1 MQGKSMRGCLFRRP
15 TTTLAMLAAAICAAT
30 ALSPSWAET
39 HTLQPYAYVQSQSYG
54 SNVVY
59 TAYYASKDSKF
70 VADFEFVGTDAGVV
84 FGANNN
90 GGNLHAFYI
99 NGSGNIA
106 WTMNGGHFIYK
117 WNPGDAAV
125 SPVANRRIIATI
137 KGTGN
142 TASMVY
148 YANGAT
154 YTSDLTS
161 SSGTA
166 TTATSS
172 TETMIFQW
180 LNSYANNS
188 RVKLYSLE
196 ADNDCIS
203 GVPAAFFAPTV
214 DADGNA
220 GFTNV
225 VAGTFHGE
233 GNANSKKAMT
243 YTDGIG
249 GANDYK
255 YEADTLYAKFYAY
268 SADTDKGV
276 VKFGDDAASGETSA
290 WIARGETV
298 TLTAVPASGQAFAGW
313 SGDVGAITG
322 GGAGDTTVT
331 VASDRAGQLLATF
344 TSGTILSLGANESV
358 VWGEAGWQAGGA
370 SVAAPTSGDAVIVLS
385 GDAMLSLDGDISLD
399 SLRILGSGTL
409 TIARGTYSYSIAALE
424 VESHVKCLETLS
436 GGKIVIERND
446 GGAIQELHMNPDP
459 DETLT
464 LDDGRLNFAAGAKI
478 VPGQGGDA
486 GGKSVIVGGFNAAG
500 ALVIDGVTNMT
511 WAGASF
517 LNTTPE
523 TLFTN
528 TRLDQIVPVLSYGK
542 VGTST
547 AVSYTD
553 AYLFHA
559 YNIERDGDT
568 MRFELQ
574 KWDGTNTKGFY
585 MEFKQ
590 VGNDITGRKLTSGY
604 FKNQNKLGTRMFK
617 YENGTASLLS
627 GVTAA
632 SYYQPK
638 RIDIGPR
645 SGSKSKLTFD
655 INGTQT
661 LPAVSGKGVEVT
673 FDANARGESTVVFKS
688 GILANNAN
696 WQTLTTEHELKDIEI
711 RSGRLYGTYL
721 SGTYPE
727 GVDAIAFGWTN
738 NNEYAGCQMQQLEG
752 TLIRTVDIE
761 LRQNGGAVEYRWVR
775 EVHTYTSAS
784 SFYGKKYLTT
794 SDTKVYTATHNQ
806 IRVYWLSTKATR
818 ATATVNASGAN
829 TMTDSAYV
837 IKSDGND
844 VTHSMVFNVA
854 HANALPA
861 GTTDC
866 YGNSSLN
873 VNVEVSYTSGISA
886 GKSAITMH
894 PSSHLYTTQPWPF
907 HPETQSI
914 VLDNATFHPDD
925 NSKYVNDLVLTN
937 SAAVDGTFVRI
948 GFKKN
953 GTWNVTGEGVATCN
967 AKLSI
972 VSESTAAN
980 SARRNLII
988 NVDDT
993 VAGEASDFI
1002 FSGSIVNDGSYRN
1015 GGFVKSGAGTM
1026 EMQGTLLV
1034 SNNAVRVTAGTL
1046 LLGKTDAVS
1055 PNVPF
1060 SLEGGT
1066 LACAEGTANTAANVA
1081 VTANSTLALGAG
1093 ASLTMANV
1101 TVADGKTL
1109 AVEYAGDIDKKGVKV
1124 NTMLDSATLSRITLN
1139 GKRARQLSDGYLCRG
1154 GFMIIVR

>member
-1 MQGKSMRGCLFRRP
+1 MP
-15 TTTLAMLAAAICAAT
+15 
-30 ALSPSWAET
+30 
-39 HTLQPYAYVQSQSYG
+39 
-54 SNVVY
+54 
-59 TAYYASKDSKF
+59 
-70 VADFEFVGTDAGVV
+70 
-84 FGANNN
+84 
-90 GGNLHAFYI
+90 
-99 NGSGNIA
+99 
-106 WTMNGGHFIYK
+106 
-117 WNPGDAAV
+117 
-125 SPVANRRIIATI
+125 
-137 KGTGN
+137 
-142 TASMVY
+142 
-148 YANGAT
+148 
-154 YTSDLTS
+154 
-161 SSGTA
+161 
-166 TTATSS
+166 
-172 TETMIFQW
+172 
-180 LNSYANNS
+180 
-188 RVKLYSLE
+188 
-196 ADNDCIS
+196 
-203 GVPAAFFAPTV
+203 
-214 DADGNA
+214 
-220 GFTNV
+220 
-225 VAGTFHGE
+225 
-233 GNANSKKAMT
+233 
-243 YTDGIG
+243 IG

-436 GGKIVIERND
+436 DGKIVIERND

-459 DETLT
+459 GETLT

-478 VPGQGGDA
+478 VPGQGGDV
-486 GGKSVIVGGFNAAG
+486 GGRSVIIGGFTAAG
-500 ALVIDGVTNMT
+500 SIEFCGVTNIT
-511 WAGASF
+511 WTGASF
-517 LNTTPE
+517 LSVSETRT
-523 TLFTN
+523 TLFHN
-528 TRLDQIVPVLSYGK
+528 ARLDDFTPVSCYGK
-542 VGTST
+542 VGTGTNISLT
-547 AVSYTD
+547 EGYHFRP
-553 AYLFHA
+553 FHVV
-559 YNIERDGDT
+559 RDGDVV
-568 MRFELQ
+568 RFELQ
-574 KWDGTNTKGFY
+574 LWDNTHTKAMF
-585 MEFKQ
+585 MELAQ
-590 VGNDITGRKLTSGY
+590 SGDDIAGRLLAIGLGRK
-604 FKNQNKLGTRMFK
+604 KNVLGTQMFV
-617 YENGTASLLS
+617 YSNGTASVAP
-627 GVTAA
+627 GIEETT
-632 SYYQPK
+632 YYQPK
-638 RIDIGPR
+638 VLTIAPR
-645 SGSKSKLTFD
+645 SGSASKLTFALSD
-655 INGTQT
+655 AQT

-673 FDANARGESTVVFKS
+673 FDANARGESTDVFKS
-688 GILANNAN
+688 GNLANNAN

-738 NNEYAGCQMQQLEG
+738 YNGSAGCQMQQLENN
-752 TLIRTVDIE
+752 LIRTVDLE
-761 LRQNGGAVEYRWVR
+761 FRQNGNKVEVRWVR
-775 EVHTYTSAS
+775 TIYTYTNAS
-784 SFYGKKYLTT
+784 SYYGKKYLKTT
-794 SDTKVYTATHNQ
+794 DPGVTSNKTSTQ
-806 IRVYWLSTKATR
+806 IRAHWVSTKQPVVK
-818 ATATVNASGAN
+818 VNASGAN

-837 IKSDGND
+837 VKGDEAHPIA
-844 VTHSMVFNVA
+844 FNVA

-894 PSSHLYTTQPWPF
+894 PGSHLYTTKPWPF

-925 NSKYVNDLVLTN
+925 SSKYVNDLVLTN

-972 VSESTAAN
+972 VSASTAAN

-1026 EMQGTLLV
+1026 EIQGLILA

-1046 LLGKTDAVS
+1046 LLGVNDAVS
-1055 PNVPF
+1055 PDVPF

-1066 LACAEGTANTAANVA
+1066 LACAAGTANTTAAVN
-1081 VTANSTLALGAG
+1081 VTANSTLAVGAG
-1093 ASLTMANV
+1093 AALTLANV
-1101 TVADGKTL
+1101 TVADGQML
-1109 AVEYAGDIDKKGVKV
+1109 AIESADGAYAKSVKV
-1124 NTMLDSATLSRITLN
+1124 NAALDAATRAKIRLN
-1139 GKRARQLSDGYLCRG
+1139 GRRPKQTSDGYLTIG
-1154 GFMIIVR
+1154 GSTRTKATAKAKAKSCQTKTTHQKENIV

>member
-1 MQGKSMRGCLFRRP
+1 MSKRKQTWKAAVS
-15 TTTLAMLAAAICAAT
+15 AAAICTAA
-30 ALSPSWAET
+30 ALPSLAET
-39 HTLQPYAYVQSQSYG
+39 HALQPYAYVQSQSYG

-59 TAYYASKDSKF
+59 TAYYARKDSKF

-99 NGSGNIA
+99 NGGGNIA

-125 SPVANRRIIATI
+125 SPVANRRIVATVN
-137 KGTGN
+137 GTDN

-154 YTSDLTS
+154 YTSDIKG
-161 SSGTA
+161 SSGTV

-196 ADNDCIS
+196 ADDDCTS

-344 TSGTILSLGANESV
+344 TSDTILSLGANESV

-459 DETLT
+459 GETLT
-464 LDDGRLNFAAGAKI
+464 LDDGRLYFAAGAKI
-478 VPGQGGDA
+478 VPGQGGDV
-486 GGKSVIVGGFNAAG
+486 GGRSVIIGGFTAAG
-500 ALVIDGVTNMT
+500 SIEFCGVTNIT
-511 WAGASF
+511 WTGASF
-517 LNTTPE
+517 LSVSETRT
-523 TLFTN
+523 TLFHN
-528 TRLDQIVPVLSYGK
+528 ARLDDFTPVSCYGK
-542 VGTST
+542 VGTGT
-547 AVSYTD
+547 NVTLTEGYHFRP
-553 AYLFHA
+553 FHVV
-559 YNIERDGDT
+559 RDGDVV
-568 MRFELQ
+568 RFELQ
-574 KWDGTNTKGFY
+574 LWDNTHTKAMF
-585 MEFKQ
+585 MELAQ
-590 VGNDITGRKLTSGY
+590 SGDDIAGRLLAIGLGRK
-604 FKNQNKLGTRMFK
+604 KNVLGTQMFV
-617 YENGTASLLS
+617 YSNGTASVAP
-627 GVTAA
+627 GIEETT
-632 SYYQPK
+632 YYQPK
-638 RIDIGPR
+638 VLTIAPR
-645 SGSKSKLTFD
+645 SGSASKLTFALSD
-655 INGTQT
+655 AQT

-673 FDANARGESTVVFKS
+673 FDANARGESTEVFKS
-688 GILANNAN
+688 GNLARNDD
-696 WQTLTTEHELKDIEI
+696 WQTLTTEYSLSDIVL
-711 RSGRLYGTYL
+711 RSGYLQGTYC
-721 SGTYPE
+721 GEVP
-727 GVDAIAFGWTN
+727 VIAFGWTN
-738 NNEYAGCQMQQLEG
+738 DNTTAGCQLQYKTADNSYMRG
-752 TLIRTVDIE
+752 VDIV
-761 LRQNGGAVEYRWVR
+761 LRQGDGKVEIKRVKALYISKGYALNGVDF
-775 EVHTYTSAS
+775 TSI
-784 SFYGKKYLTT
+784 YGNRYLLE
-794 SDTKVYTATHNQ
+794 SDTSYNSGNLTASRQ
-806 IRVYWLSTKATR
+806 SPLWVSTKA

-837 IKSDGND
+837 VKGDE
-844 VTHSMVFNVA
+844 A
-854 HANALPA
+854 HPIDFKATNANALPA
-861 GTTDC
+861 RTIDC
-866 YGNSSLN
+866 YGNSSLYLD
-873 VNVEVSYTSGISA
+873 VEVGYTTGISA
-886 GKSAITMH
+886 GKSKITMH
-894 PSSHLYTTQPWPF
+894 PGSHLYTTKSWTMDPMY
-907 HPETQSI
+907 QSI
-914 VLDNATFHPDD
+914 VLDGATFHLDGS
-925 NSKYVNDLVLTN
+925 NKYINDLVLTN
-937 SAAVDGTFVRI
+937 GAVMAGTFTRVGYKKDGTWRI
-948 GFKKN
+948 
-953 GTWNVTGEGVATCN
+953 TGEGVATCD
-967 AKLSI
+967 ARVSI
-972 VSESTAAN
+972 VAGSTGAN
-980 SARRNLII
+980 GTKRSFIVD
-988 NVDDT
+988 VDDT
-993 VAGEASDFI
+993 VAGNASDFI
-1002 FSGSIVNDGSYRN
+1002 MRGNIENDGSYRN
-1015 GGFVKSGAGTM
+1015 GGFRKSGVGTM
-1026 EMQGTLLV
+1026 EMQGTLYV
-1034 SNNAVRVTAGTL
+1034 SNFPVRVTAGTL
-1046 LLGKTDAVS
+1046 LLGKTGAVS
-1055 PNVPF
+1055 SDVPF

-1066 LACAEGTANTAANVA
+1066 LACAAGTANTTAAVN
-1081 VTANSTLALGAG
+1081 VTANSTLAVGAG
-1093 ASLTMANV
+1093 AALTLANV
-1101 TVADGKTL
+1101 TVADGQTL
-1109 AVEYAGDIDKKGVKV
+1109 AIESADGAYAKAVKV
-1124 NTMLDSATLSRITLN
+1124 NAALDAATRAKIRLN
-1139 GKRARQLSDGYLCRG
+1139 GRRPKQTSDGYLTIG
-1154 GFMIIVR
+1154 GFMVIVR

>member
-1 MQGKSMRGCLFRRP
+1 M
-15 TTTLAMLAAAICAAT
+15 TTRTVCTALAAAICAAA
-30 ALSPSWAET
+30 ALPSYAEI
-39 HTLQPYAYVQSQSYG
+39 HALQPYAYVQSQSYG

-59 TAYYASKDSKF
+59 TAYYARKDSKF

-84 FGANNN
+84 FGANNDN
-90 GGNLHAFYI
+90 GNIHGFYI

-196 ADNDCIS
+196 ADNDCTS

-233 GNANSKKAMT
+233 GNADSTKAMT
-243 YTDGIG
+243 FTDGVG
-249 GANDYK
+249 NANDYK
-255 YEADTLYAKFYAY
+255 YESDTLYAKFYAY
-268 SADTDKGV
+268 AADTDMGG

-436 GGKIVIERND
+436 GGKIVIKRND

-459 DETLT
+459 GETLT
-464 LDDGRLNFAAGAKI
+464 LDDGRLYFAAGAKI
-478 VPGQGGDA
+478 VPGQGGDV
-486 GGKSVIVGGFNAAG
+486 GGRSVIIGGFTAAG
-500 ALVIDGVTNMT
+500 SIEFCGVTNIT
-511 WAGASF
+511 WTGASF
-517 LNTTPE
+517 LSVSETRT
-523 TLFTN
+523 TLFHN
-528 TRLDQIVPVLSYGK
+528 ARLADFTPVSCYGK
-542 VGTST
+542 TGTGT
-547 AVSYTD
+547 NVALTEGYHFRP
-553 AYLFHA
+553 FHVV
-559 YNIERDGDT
+559 RDGDVV
-568 MRFELQ
+568 RFELQ
-574 KWDGTNTKGFY
+574 LWDNTHTKAMF
-585 MEFKQ
+585 MELAQ
-590 VGNDITGRKLTSGY
+590 SGDDIAGRLLAIGLGRK
-604 FKNQNKLGTRMFK
+604 KNVLGTQMFV
-617 YENGTASLLS
+617 YSNGTASVAP
-627 GVTAA
+627 GIEETT
-632 SYYQPK
+632 YYQPK
-638 RIDIGPR
+638 VLTIAPR
-645 SGSKSKLTFD
+645 TGSASKLTFALSD
-655 INGTQT
+655 AQT

-673 FDANARGESTVVFKS
+673 FDANARGESTEVFKS
-688 GILANNAN
+688 GNLARNDD
-696 WQTLTTEHELKDIEI
+696 WQTLTTQYELKDLVL
-711 RSGRLYGTYL
+711 RSGYL
-721 SGTYPE
+721 QGSYCGEVP
-727 GVDAIAFGWTN
+727 VIAFGWTN
-738 NNEYAGCQMQQLEG
+738 DNTTAGCQLQYKTADNSFMRG
-752 TLIRTVDIE
+752 VDIV
-761 LRQNGGAVEYRWVR
+761 LRQGDGKVEIKRVKALYIAKSYALNGVDF
-775 EVHTYTSAS
+775 TSI
-784 SFYGKKYLTT
+784 YGNRYLLE
-794 SDTKVYTATHNQ
+794 SDTSYNSGNLTASRQ
-806 IRVYWLSTKATR
+806 SPLWVSTKA

-837 IKSDGND
+837 VKGDEAHPIA
-844 VTHSMVFNVA
+844 FNVA

-894 PSSHLYTTQPWPF
+894 PGSHLYTTKPWPF

-925 NSKYVNDLVLTN
+925 SSKYVNDLVLTN

-948 GFKKN
+948 GFKKD

-972 VSESTAAN
+972 VSASTAAT

-1026 EMQGTLLV
+1026 EIQGSILA

-1046 LLGKTDAVS
+1046 LLGVNDAVS

-1109 AVEYAGDIDKKGVKV
+1109 AIDCADGTRVKSVKV
-1124 NTMLDSATLSRITLN
+1124 NTALDAAICSRIRLN
-1139 GKRARQLSDGYLCRG
+1139 GRRPKQTFDGYLCTS
-1154 GFMIIVR
+1154 GFMIIVK

>member
-39 HTLQPYAYVQSQSYG
+39 HALQPYAYVQSQSYG

-99 NGSGNIA
+99 NGNGKIA
-106 WTMNGGHFIYK
+106 WTMNGEHFIYN
-117 WNPGDAAV
+117 WNPGNAAIT
-125 SPVANRRIIATI
+125 PVANRRIIATI

-180 LNSYANNS
+180 LDSYANNS

-344 TSGTILSLGANESV
+344 TSDTILSLGANESV

-385 GDAMLSLDGDISLD
+385 GDVMLSLDGDISLD

-446 GGAIQELHMNPDP
+446 GGAIQELYMNPDP
-459 DETLT
+459 GETLT

-478 VPGQGGDA
+478 VPGQGGDV
-486 GGKSVIVGGFNAAG
+486 GGKSVIVGGFDTAG
-500 ALVIDGVTNMT
+500 ALEFCGVTNLT
-511 WAGASF
+511 WTGDTF
-517 LNTTPE
+517 LGTTSE
-523 TLFTN
+523 TLYRNARVEDF
-528 TRLDQIVPVLSYGK
+528 VPLYCYGK
-542 VGTST
+542 VGTGT
-547 AVSYTD
+547 NVTYTD
-553 AYLFHA
+553 GFLYYP

-574 KWDGTNTKGFY
+574 KWDGTHTKGFY

-604 FKNQNKLGTRMFK
+604 FKNQNKLGQRMFK

-627 GVTAA
+627 GVTSA

-638 RIDIGPR
+638 RIVIGPR
-645 SGSKSKLTFD
+645 SGGRSKLTFD
-655 INGTQT
+655 VFGPQT

-673 FDANARGESTVVFKS
+673 FESEGYGETAEEFKS
-688 GILANNAN
+688 ANFANNGN
-696 WQTLTTEHELKDIEI
+696 WQKLTTEYSLSELVI

-721 SGTYPE
+721 SGTYPQ

-738 NNEYAGCQMQQLEG
+738 NNEYAGCQMQQFESG
-752 TLIRTVDIE
+752 ASLIRTVDIE
-761 LRQNGGAVEYRWVR
+761 LRQNGGQVEYRWVR
-775 EVHTYTSAS
+775 NIYTYTNAS
-784 SFYGKKYLTT
+784 DFYGKKYLTT
-794 SDTKVYTATHNQ
+794 SDAGAKSVTCTN
-806 IRVYWLSTKATR
+806 IRTYWISTKYPV
-818 ATATVNASGAN
+818 ATVNAAGAN

-837 IKSDGND
+837 VKGDEAHPIA
-844 VTHSMVFNVA
+844 FNVA

-894 PSSHLYTTQPWPF
+894 PGSHLYTTKPWPF

-972 VSESTAAN
+972 VSASTAAT

-1026 EMQGTLLV
+1026 EIQGTLLA

-1046 LLGKTDAVS
+1046 LLGVNDAVS
-1055 PNVPF
+1055 PNVSF

-1066 LACAEGTANTAANVA
+1066 LACAAGTANTTAAVN
-1081 VTANSTLALGAG
+1081 VTANSTLAVGAG
-1093 ASLTMANV
+1093 AALTLANV
-1101 TVADGKTL
+1101 TVADGQTL
-1109 AVEYAGDIDKKGVKV
+1109 AIESADGAYAKSVKV
-1124 NTMLDSATLSRITLN
+1124 NAALDAATRAKIRLN
-1139 GKRARQLSDGYLCRG
+1139 GRRPKQTSDGYLTIG
-1154 GFMIIVR
+1154 GFTMIVK

>member
-1 MQGKSMRGCLFRRP
+1 METKMIRA
-15 TTTLAMLAAAICAAT
+15 AMAAICAAT

-59 TAYYASKDSKF
+59 TAYYARKDSKF

-125 SPVANRRIIATI
+125 SPVANRRIVATVN
-137 KGTGN
+137 GTDN

-148 YANGAT
+148 CANGAT
-154 YTSDLTS
+154 YTSDIKG
-161 SSGTA
+161 SSGTV

-196 ADNDCIS
+196 ADDDCTS

-214 DADGNA
+214 DADGNV

-225 VAGTFHGE
+225 IAGTFHGE
-233 GNANSKKAMT
+233 GNANSTKAMT

-249 GANDYK
+249 SANDYK
-255 YEADTLYAKFYAY
+255 YEGGTFYAKFYAY
-268 SADTDKGV
+268 SADTDKGS
-276 VKFGDDAASGETSA
+276 VKFGDDVASGETSV
-290 WIARGETV
+290 WVARGETV
-298 TLTAVPASGQAFAGW
+298 TLTAVPAPGQAFAGW

-322 GGAGDTTVT
+322 GDAGDTTVT

-344 TSGTILSLGANESV
+344 TSDTILSLGANESV

-385 GDAMLSLDGDISLD
+385 GDAILSLDGDISLD

-459 DETLT
+459 GETLT
-464 LDDGRLNFAAGAKI
+464 LDDGRLYFAAGAKI
-478 VPGQGGDA
+478 VPGQGGDV
-486 GGKSVIVGGFNAAG
+486 GGRSVIIGGFTAAG
-500 ALVIDGVTNMT
+500 SIEFCGVTNIT
-511 WAGASF
+511 WTGASF
-517 LNTTPE
+517 LSVSETRT
-523 TLFTN
+523 TLFHN
-528 TRLDQIVPVLSYGK
+528 ARLDDFTPVSCYGK
-542 VGTST
+542 VGTGTNISLT
-547 AVSYTD
+547 EGYHFRP
-553 AYLFHA
+553 FHVV
-559 YNIERDGDT
+559 RDGDVV
-568 MRFELQ
+568 RFELQ
-574 KWDGTNTKGFY
+574 LWDNTHTKAMF
-585 MEFKQ
+585 MELAQ
-590 VGNDITGRKLTSGY
+590 SGDDIAGRLLAIGLGRK
-604 FKNQNKLGTRMFK
+604 KNVLGTQMFV
-617 YENGTASLLS
+617 YSNGTASVAP
-627 GVTAA
+627 GIEETT
-632 SYYQPK
+632 YYQPK
-638 RIDIGPR
+638 VLTIAPR
-645 SGSKSKLTFD
+645 SGSASKLTFALSD
-655 INGTQT
+655 AQT
-661 LPAVSGKGVEVT
+661 LPAVSGKGVQVT
-673 FDANARGESTVVFKS
+673 FDANGRGEPEEEFKS
-688 GILANNAN
+688 GILANGAN
-696 WQTLTTEHELKDIEI
+696 WQTLTTEHELEDIEI

-738 NNEYAGCQMQQLEG
+738 NNGSAGCQMQQLENN
-752 TLIRTVDIE
+752 LIRTVDLE
-761 LRQNGGAVEYRWVR
+761 FRQNGNKVEVRWVR
-775 EVHTYTSAS
+775 TIYTYTNAS
-784 SFYGKKYLTT
+784 SYYGKKYLKTT
-794 SDTKVYTATHNQ
+794 DPSVTSNKTSTQ
-806 IRVYWLSTKATR
+806 IRAYWLSTKQPVVK
-818 ATATVNASGAN
+818 VNASGAN

-837 IKSDGND
+837 VKGDEAHPIA
-844 VTHSMVFNVA
+844 FNVA
-854 HANALPA
+854 HANASPA

-894 PSSHLYTTQPWPF
+894 PGSHLYTTKPWPF

-953 GTWNVTGEGVATCN
+953 GTWNVTGQGVATCN

-972 VSESTAAN
+972 VSASTAAT

-1002 FSGSIVNDGSYRN
+1002 LSGSIVNDGSYRN

-1026 EMQGTLLV
+1026 EIQGSILA

-1046 LLGKTDAVS
+1046 LLGVNDAVS
-1055 PNVPF
+1055 PDVPF

-1066 LACAEGTANTAANVA
+1066 LACAAGTANTMGAVSVA
-1081 VTANSTLALGAG
+1081 TSATLPVGAG
-1093 ASLTMANV
+1093 AALTLANV
-1101 TVADGKTL
+1101 TVADGQTL
-1109 AVEYAGDIDKKGVKV
+1109 AIESADGAYAKSVKV
-1124 NTMLDSATLSRITLN
+1124 NAALDAATRAKIRLN
-1139 GKRARQLSDGYLCRG
+1139 GRRPKQTSDGYLTIG
-1154 GFMIIVR
+1154 GFMVIVR

>member
-1 MQGKSMRGCLFRRP
+1 METKMIR
-15 TTTLAMLAAAICAAT
+15 AAIAAICAAT

-59 TAYYASKDSKF
+59 TAYYARKDSKF

-99 NGSGNIA
+99 NGSGKIA

-125 SPVANRRIIATI
+125 SPVANRRIVATVN
-137 KGTGN
+137 GTDN

-154 YTSDLTS
+154 YTSDIKG
-161 SSGTA
+161 SSGTV

-196 ADNDCIS
+196 ADDDCTS

-233 GNANSKKAMT
+233 GNANSTKAMT

-298 TLTAVPASGQAFAGW
+298 TLTAVPASGYSFAGW
-313 SGDVGAITG
+313 TGDIWAITG

-331 VASDRAGQLLATF
+331 VASDRAGQLLANF
-344 TSGTILSLGANESV
+344 TSGPILSLGANASAA
-358 VWGEAGWQAGGA
+358 WSEANWQAGGT
-370 SVAAPTSGDAVIVLS
+370 SVSAPTSGGAIIVLS
-385 GDAMLSLDGDISLD
+385 GDATLSLDGDISLD

-409 TIARGTYSYSIAALE
+409 TIARGTHSYSIAALE
-424 VESHVKCLETLS
+424 VESHVKYLETLS
-436 GGKIVIERND
+436 DGKIVIERND
-446 GGAIQELHMNPDP
+446 GGAIQELRMNPDP
-459 DETLT
+459 GETLT

-478 VPGQGGDA
+478 VPGQGGDV
-486 GGKSVIVGGFNAAG
+486 GGKSVIVGGFDTAG
-500 ALVIDGVTNMT
+500 ALEFCGVTNLT
-511 WAGASF
+511 WTGGTF
-517 LNTTPE
+517 LGTTSE
-523 TLFTN
+523 TLYRNARVEDF
-528 TRLDQIVPVLSYGK
+528 VPLYCYGK
-542 VGTST
+542 VGTGT
-547 AVSYTD
+547 NVTYTD
-553 AYLFHA
+553 GFLYYP

-574 KWDGTNTKGFY
+574 KWDGTHTKGFY

-604 FKNQNKLGTRMFK
+604 FKNQNKLGQRMFK

-645 SGSKSKLTFD
+645 SGSASKLTFALS
-655 INGTQT
+655 GAQT

-673 FDANARGESTVVFKS
+673 FDANGRGEPEEEFKS
-688 GILANNAN
+688 GILANGAN
-696 WQTLTTEHELKDIEI
+696 WQTLTTEHELDDIEI

-738 NNEYAGCQMQQLEG
+738 SNGSAGCQMQQLEG
-752 TLIRTVDIE
+752 TLIRTVDLE
-761 LRQNGGAVEYRWVR
+761 FRQNGNKVEVRWVR
-775 EVHTYTSAS
+775 TVYTYTNAS
-784 SFYGKKYLTT
+784 SYYGKKYLKTT
-794 SDTKVYTATHNQ
+794 DPSVTSNKTSTQ
-806 IRVYWLSTKATR
+806 IRAHWLSTKQPVVK
-818 ATATVNASGAN
+818 VNASGAN

-837 IKSDGND
+837 VKGDEAHPIA
-844 VTHSMVFNVA
+844 FNVA

-894 PSSHLYTTQPWPF
+894 PGSHLYTTKPWPF

-953 GTWNVTGEGVATCN
+953 GTWNVTGEGVVTCN

-972 VSESTAAN
+972 VSASTAAN

-1026 EMQGTLLV
+1026 EIQGSILA

-1046 LLGKTDAVS
+1046 LLGVNDAVS
-1055 PNVPF
+1055 PDVPF

-1066 LACAEGTANTAANVA
+1066 LACAAGTANTTANVA

-1093 ASLTMANV
+1093 ASLTMANL
-1101 TVADGKTL
+1101 TVADDQTL
-1109 AVEYAGDIDKKGVKV
+1109 AINCADGTGAKAVKV
-1124 NTMLDSATLSRITLN
+1124 NAALDDATCAKIRLN
-1139 GKRARQLSDGYLCRG
+1139 GRRPRQTSDGYLTIG
-1154 GFMIIVR
+1154 GFMVIVR